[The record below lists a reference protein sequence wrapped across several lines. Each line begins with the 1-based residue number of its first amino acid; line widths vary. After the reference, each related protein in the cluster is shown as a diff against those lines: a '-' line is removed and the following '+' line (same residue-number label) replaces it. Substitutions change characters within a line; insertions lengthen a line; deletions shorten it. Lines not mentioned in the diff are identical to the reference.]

1 LHTKRE
7 LALRVHLVGF
17 NTPMRSIPLRRLL
30 SPIPRERGK
39 EGFTRRRWILPRS
52 MSKVSRAVKEEEAK
66 ERGMTTVV
74 ARAILPLSL
83 CTVTDARKLIL
94 VSRGPNASCLLVDT
108 VH

>member
-1 LHTKRE
+1 
-7 LALRVHLVGF
+7 
-17 NTPMRSIPLRRLL
+17 MRSITLRRLL

-39 EGFTRRRWILPRS
+39 EDFTRRRWILPRS

-66 ERGMTTVV
+66 ERAMTTVV
-74 ARAILPLSL
+74 EREILPLSL
-83 CTVTDARKLIL
+83 CTVTDARELIL